1 MRDDEIPPRVSQRF
15 MVMTRQSLVLDL
27 ESCSLGG
34 MSPFRTRII
43 DDFRITKVSVTLI
56 ISEKGNVV
64 VFQMAYIIMASTIN
78 FTQYLLIIPGPS
90 WHLCTC

>member
-64 VFQMAYIIMASTIN
+64 VFQMTYIIMASTIN
-78 FTQYLLIIPGPS
+78 FTQYLLIIPGPI